1 MGPAKKKKLNSSLD
15 KYEQDIED
23 HLDITKSLSIKEKAR
38 EISKLKTAAKDHIQ
52 KRNKE
57 KRISIRVFAS
67 DLERIKEIAEE
78 EGLPYQTLVTSVLH
92 KFSTGR
98 LVMKERKNTDNRLK
112 S

>member
-1 MGPAKKKKLNSSLD
+1 MKTTKKPTLNPSLDDFEQDLENNLNAGNRLPAKD
-15 KYEQDIED
+15 KA
-23 HLDITKSLSIKEKAR
+23 H
-38 EISKLKTAAKDHIQ
+38 EISKLKSAAKEHVQ

-67 DLERIKEIAEE
+67 DLERLKEMAEE

-98 LVMKERKNTDNRLK
+98 LISKERNKH

>member
-1 MGPAKKKKLNSSLD
+1 MSTTKKQKFHPTLD
-15 KYEQDIED
+15 EYEQDIE
-23 HLDITKSLSIKEKAR
+23 HNLDAMNTLPAKEKAR
-38 EISKLKTAAKDHIQ
+38 EVAKLKAAAKEHLK

-67 DLERIKEIAEE
+67 DLERIKQIAEE

-98 LVMKERKNTDNRLK
+98 LVPKEQKK
-112 S
+112 HE

>member
-1 MGPAKKKKLNSSLD
+1 MSIAKKKKLNLNLD

-23 HLDITKSLSIKEKAR
+23 NLDVTKSLSSKEKAR
-38 EISKLKTAAKDHIQ
+38 EISKLKIAAKEHIQ
-52 KRNKE
+52 KRRKE

-98 LVMKERKNTDNRLK
+98 LVMKEHKK
-112 S
+112 HE

>member
-1 MGPAKKKKLNSSLD
+1 MSTTKKRKAIQNLD
-15 KYEQDIED
+15 EYEQDIED
-23 HLDITKSLSIKEKAR
+23 NLDTTKALQSKEKVR
-38 EISKLKTAAKDHIQ
+38 EIAKLNAAAKEHFK

-67 DLERIKEIAEE
+67 DLERIKKIAEE

-98 LVMKERKNTDNRLK
+98 LVSKEQNKHQ
-112 S
+112 

>member
-1 MGPAKKKKLNSSLD
+1 MMKPTKRQTLNSNLD
-15 KYEQDIED
+15 EFEQDIED
-23 HLDITKSLSIKEKAR
+23 NLNVGKRLSAKDKAH
-38 EISKLKTAAKDHIQ
+38 EVSKLKAAAKGHVK

-57 KRISIRVFAS
+57 KRISIRVFAN

-98 LVMKERKNTDNRLK
+98 LISNDRIHKRD
-112 S
+112 

>member
-1 MGPAKKKKLNSSLD
+1 MSTTKKQKLHPTLD
-15 KYEQDIED
+15 EYEQDIED
-23 HLDITKSLSIKEKAR
+23 NLDISKALPAKEKAR
-38 EISKLKTAAKDHIQ
+38 EIAKLKAAAKEHLK

-67 DLERIKEIAEE
+67 DLERLKQIAEE

-98 LVMKERKNTDNRLK
+98 LVPKEQKK
-112 S
+112 HE

>member
-1 MGPAKKKKLNSSLD
+1 MRQVKKSHLNQKLEQ
-15 KYEQDIED
+15 YEQDIED
-23 HLDITKSLSIKEKAR
+23 NLDKIKPLSSKDKTR
-38 EISKLKTAAKDHIQ
+38 ELNKLQSAAKEYVK

-78 EGLPYQTLVTSVLH
+78 EGLPYQTLVTSILH

-98 LVMKERKNTDNRLK
+98 LVPKEQKKIT
-112 S
+112 